1 MCGQEFA
8 LRSNLT
14 LLPDPFFINF
24 FDQKIALSHGDDFCT
39 NDHQY
44 IEFKKE
50 VRSQKWQDT
59 FLKKPLDERLKI
71 ASNMRDASQTNNS
84 GKDMSIMDVTTSAI
98 DEFFVKHQI
107 DLLIHGHTH
116 RPKIHHNDVGTRVVL
131 GDWHETGWCLFLDQE
146 QQELKEFKL

>member
-1 MCGQEFA
+1 MILFIHGNRDFLCGQEFA

-59 FLKKPLDERLKI
+59 FLKKTLDERLKI
-71 ASNMRDASQTNNS
+71 ASNMRDASQTNNTKYHNAFN
-84 GKDMSIMDVTTSAI
+84 GG
-98 DEFFVKHQI
+98 EENR
-107 DLLIHGHTH
+107 IHL
-116 RPKIHHNDVGTRVVL
+116 VACVL
-131 GDWHETGWCLFLDQE
+131 DYKFN
-146 QQELKEFKL
+146 